1 MHQISEFQAAGVVGI
16 KKHHKGRDNVLRG
29 IGQRTGRW
37 VNSVGEK

>member
-1 MHQISEFQAAGVVGI
+1 MHQSSEFQATGVVGI